1 MNGFNLFEN
10 VFLLHEAHR
19 VKKIEMINM
28 ASTAI
33 LRTLKKINRQTVNEQ
48 R

>member
-10 VFLLHEAHR
+10 VFLSDDAQR
-19 VKKIEMINM
+19 IKKIEMKNM

-33 LRTLKKINRQTVNEQ
+33 LRTLEKINRQTVNEQ

>member
-10 VFLLHEAHR
+10 VFLLDETHR
-19 VKKIEMINM
+19 VKKIEMKNM

-33 LRTLKKINRQTVNEQ
+33 LRTLEKINRQTFNEQ